1 MAWLPPAHSP
11 LSAGA
16 LASAGATWLT
26 RLDPRDELADALR
39 HLYHADRVVLTDSG
53 THALQLALTA
63 ARDRGGGRRV
73 ALPAFSCFDLA
84 TAALGAGVEPVFYDL
99 DPATLDPEEE
109 SLRAALAVDG
119 VAAVVVAPLFGRPA
133 PWRRVRVEARRAGA
147 LLVEDAAQGIGSS
160 WGGRPAGSL
169 GEVSILSFGRGKG
182 WTGGGGGAL
191 LVRTD
196 GLAVPGTAAP
206 PGAGPLL
213 LRSAAQWLLGR
224 PALYGLPSRLPW
236 LGLGE
241 TPFHPPSRPRELSP
255 ASARLALATHPGAV
269 AAADLRR
276 TTARRLLDRL
286 GAERGAGEGAG
297 ELFDPRCGYLRL
309 PLRLGAGADSV
320 RARDRARR
328 LGILP
333 SYPAALPSLPDIHD
347 ARGRSAGDFP
357 GAEALVRELVTLP
370 THRWVGGAA
379 MERMAALLG
388 PLDPALLGP
397 AIDTRRKV
405 RPPAKI
411 ARSPGVA
418 RPTCRGS
425 GAPGTAPHERASG
438 RTGFRYA
445 TSVR

>member
-1 MAWLPPAHSP
+1 VAWLPPAYSP
-11 LSAGA
+11 LSAPA

-26 RLDPRDELADALR
+26 RSDPRDELARALR
-39 HLYHADRVVLTDSG
+39 HLYEADRVVLTDSG

-63 ARDRGGGRRV
+63 ARTSGGGTRV

-99 DPATLDPEEE
+99 DPTTLDPDQE
-109 SLRAALAVDG
+109 SFRSSLAVDG
-119 VAAVVVAPLFGRPA
+119 VVAVVVAPLFGRPA
-133 PWRRVRVEARRAGA
+133 PWRWIRVEARRAGV

-169 GEVSILSFGRGKG
+169 GDVGILSFGRGKG

-191 LVRTD
+191 LVRTE
-196 GLAVPGTAAP
+196 GLVVQDAAP
-206 PGAGPLL
+206 PPAAGPLL

-241 TPFHPPSRPRELSP
+241 TPFHPPSSPRALSP
-255 ASARLALATHPGAV
+255 ASARLALATHAHAL
-269 AAADLRR
+269 AAAELRR
-276 TTARRLLDRL
+276 RIARTLLRLLEPPPRAPRS
-286 GAERGAGEGAG
+286 GGEGEA
-297 ELFDPRCGYLRL
+297 FDPRCGYLRL
-309 PLRLGAGADSV
+309 PVLLGAGADSI
-320 RARDRARR
+320 RDQATARR

-370 THRWVGGAA
+370 THRWVDRTA
-379 MERMAALLG
+379 MERMATLLG
-388 PLDPALLGP
+388 PLDPS
-397 AIDTRRKV
+397 
-405 RPPAKI
+405 PPA
-411 ARSPGVA
+411 P
-418 RPTCRGS
+418 S
-425 GAPGTAPHERASG
+425 GER
-438 RTGFRYA
+438 R
-445 TSVR
+445 